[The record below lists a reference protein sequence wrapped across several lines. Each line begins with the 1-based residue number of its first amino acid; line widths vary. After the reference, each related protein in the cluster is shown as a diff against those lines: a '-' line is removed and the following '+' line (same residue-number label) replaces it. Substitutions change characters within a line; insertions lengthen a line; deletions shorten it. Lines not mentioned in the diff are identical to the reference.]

1 MCGAASDLEPPYL
14 FQLFDFEDFVTDVQT
29 DSAPSAAP
37 AWPVM
42 TLAEAHS
49 RLIAPGQRFEIEEK
63 PIRGIMTRT
72 WKHAP
77 PTLRDIFLNGRT
89 FKDREFLV
97 YETDR
102 ATFESFAR
110 ATIALAHQL

>member
-1 MCGAASDLEPPYL
+1 MSDVLNR
-14 FQLFDFEDFVTDVQT
+14 
-29 DSAPSAAP
+29 SIHAAAP

-42 TLAEAHS
+42 SLAQAHAQ
-49 RLIAPGQRFEIEEK
+49 LTAPGQRFEIEEK

-72 WKHAP
+72 WKNAP

-110 ATIALAHQL
+110 ATIALAHQLQADGVK